1 MISSHIAHDCFV
13 GNNVIIANNVPLGG
27 HAILRIMLL
36 LVVIL
41 LFNNLLELEKW
52 Q

>member
-1 MISSHIAHDCFV
+1 MISSHIAHDCIV

-27 HAILRIMLL
+27 HAILKIMLL
-36 LVVIL
+36 LEEIL
-41 LFNNLLELEKW
+41 QFNNLQELEKW

>member
-1 MISSHIAHDCFV
+1 MVSSHIAHDCMV
-13 GNNVIIANNVPLGG
+13 GNNVILANNVPLGG
-27 HAILRIMLL
+27 HAKLKIMLL

-41 LFNNLLELEKW
+41 QFNNLLELEDL